1 MALLHQ
7 IQETLLDEEKGIAPA
22 LLKFKFLAAKL
33 GSEPLEDWVG
43 HEMEGYP
50 SGTEVPDYRLANLTY
65 TGNFANSVYQYTN
78 HPIPT
83 SLILQHTNE
92 NWVVHRIREGM
103 SAIDHIA
110 NGATLTGKLT
120 IDTSD
125 MVLLLQGKIY
135 EQMVVQSITATFP
148 VTAIL
153 SIQTTVR
160 AKLLDLTLEL
170 EKRVPASAE
179 IAVGTKESTSDKEQV
194 KVTQI
199 FNQTVHGDMTNI
211 ANSGSDASVTVN
223 VTKNDIDSLKAAL
236 HNIGFES
243 SEANELA
250 KIAATEQPDGP
261 DEPFGIKARKWLA
274 SKVVKG
280 VDGVISVGG
289 KVAKKELTEVF
300 QDFYDKFGPSL

>member
-1 MALLHQ
+1 MTLLHQ

-33 GSEPLEDWVG
+33 GSEPLEGWVE

-50 SGTEVPDYRLANLTY
+50 IEIEVPDYRLANLAY
-65 TGNFANSVYQYTN
+65 TGNFANRVHQYTN

-83 SLILQHTNE
+83 SLILQHTSE
-92 NWVVHRIREGM
+92 EWVVHKIREGM
-103 SAIDHIA
+103 SVIDHIA
-110 NGATLTGKLT
+110 NGATQTGKLT

-125 MVLLLQGKIY
+125 MVLLLQDKIY
-135 EQMVVQSITATFP
+135 EHMVLQSITATFP
-148 VTAIL
+148 VTALL
-153 SIQTTVR
+153 SIQSTVR
-160 AKLLDLTLEL
+160 AKLLDLALKL

-179 IAVGTKESTSDKEQV
+179 IVVGTKERTSERDQG

-211 ANSGSDASVTVN
+211 ANSGSDATVTVN

-236 HNIGFES
+236 NKIGFEA
-243 SEANELA
+243 SEADELA
-250 KIAATEQPDGP
+250 KIATDEQPDELGQ
-261 DEPFGIKARKWLA
+261 PFGIKARKWIA
-274 SKVVKG
+274 SRVEKG

-289 KVAKKELTEVF
+289 KVAKKELTEAF
-300 QDFYDKFGPSL
+300 QQYYDSFSPGL

>member
-7 IQETLLDEEKGIAPA
+7 IQETLLNEEKGIAPA

-33 GSEPLEDWVG
+33 GSEPLEDWVE

-50 SGTEVPDYRLANLTY
+50 SKIEVPDYRLANLTY
-65 TGNFANSVYQYTN
+65 TGNFANSAYQYTN

-83 SLILQHTNE
+83 SLIRQHTSE
-92 NWVVHRIREGM
+92 GWVVHKIREGM
-103 SAIDHIA
+103 SAIDHIV

-148 VTAIL
+148 VTALL
-153 SIQTTVR
+153 SIQSTVR

-179 IAVGTKESTSDKEQV
+179 IIVGTKESTSEKEQV

-199 FNQTVHGDMTNI
+199 FNQTVHGDMTNV
-211 ANSGSDASVTVN
+211 ASSGSDATVTVN

-236 HNIGFES
+236 NKIGFEAS
-243 SEANELA
+243 DADELA
-250 KIAATEQPDGP
+250 KIAADEQPDEP
-261 DEPFGIKARKWLA
+261 DQPFGIKARKWLA
-274 SKVVKG
+274 SKAGKG

-289 KVAKKELTEVF
+289 KVAKKELTEAF
-300 QDFYDKFGPSL
+300 QEFYDKFGSSL